1 MKILSEQDQ
10 NIKNEIKQKMD
21 LQTRKNFKKCIKD
34 AVSKELENLMR
45 NPEFIKSF
53 ISQECSKMTRQHI
66 DARIVE
72 IKNDRI

>member
-21 LQTRKNFKKCIKD
+21 LKTWQNFKKCIKD
-34 AVSKELENLMR
+34 AVSKEMENLMR
-45 NPEFIKSF
+45 NPEFIKSL

-66 DARIVE
+66 DARMVE